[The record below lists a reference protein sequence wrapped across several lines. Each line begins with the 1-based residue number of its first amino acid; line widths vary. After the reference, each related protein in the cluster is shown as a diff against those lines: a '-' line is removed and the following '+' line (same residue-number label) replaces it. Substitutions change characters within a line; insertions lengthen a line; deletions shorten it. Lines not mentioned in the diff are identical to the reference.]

1 MKFAFVVHPLG
12 PHQDALRLQQ
22 SSARLARRWGHD
34 LLGFCRTLQDEL
46 GQDELEQP
54 SHGPQGSPDGI
65 RIVDQIPELTSI
77 TGATIHGRIYEI
89 PQGPVEILESPEN
102 ALQSVLAALAQA
114 HEWGATIAG
123 LGALTGVLGGGGQE
137 LAEQSH
143 LAVTT
148 GNCLTAYAAFQ
159 DVLSVARE
167 LGIDL
172 REETVAIVGVPGS
185 VATAVA
191 RLLSP
196 HVGRLLLV
204 GRIDS
209 PRLRRI
215 GNELDAAVCT
225 ELSVAFQ
232 QSRLIVTA
240 TSSGNCLDPRE
251 LPPGSVVW
259 DVAVPADVQMEH
271 LHRDDVLV
279 LSSGLSVLPKPVERR
294 GDFLW
299 LSRGIIPS
307 CLGET
312 LLLAWEQR
320 AESLSIGRQLDLDR
334 IQDIGQIARR
344 HGFTFSPWLSRGQIV
359 TEAQRTS
366 IRRLWFRRQAATNQP
381 SNSHASAGRSAV
393 QFGRYMNPVLAELL
407 EEADLLRTYVRGEGC
422 RLWDANGCEYLDFIA
437 GYGSVNWG
445 HNAPSISAAMQTA
458 LQSQVAGFIPS
469 AVNPYA
475 AELAEQLAMLA
486 PEGLDLVTFV
496 NSGAEAVE
504 AALKLARA
512 ANQRPRFLSWSRGYH
527 GKSFGALSVTGHEPY
542 RQPFQPLLPGCL
554 PLPHNDLERLE
565 HELRQRD
572 VAAFIIEPIAAEG
585 GMVPLEEGVL
595 TEIRRLCT
603 ATGTLL
609 IADEVQTG
617 LCRTGTCFAVE
628 AEDVAP
634 DVLCLAKS
642 LGGGHL
648 PLGAML
654 CRREHWQTAYGTL
667 DGCLRHTST
676 FAGGSLACAAGLAA
690 VQMARDPALLQN
702 VLERSAQLQAGIQP
716 LLQRSPLIKELRG
729 RGLLLGLEFAP
740 LPDVIADHWIS
751 EAGIQPCLIPDYRQ
765 RVHDLPAFYVM
776 QSLLRKHNIVTQICR
791 SQPNV
796 LRIEPPLVVSATEV
810 DQFLAALDQVCGEL
824 EITNRLFSDCVTKS
838 VRGELH
844 ELR

>member
-1 MKFAFVVHPLG
+1 VKFAFVVHPLG
-12 PHQDALRLQQ
+12 PQQDDWRLQQ

-46 GQDELEQP
+46 EQP
-54 SHGPQGSPDGI
+54 TPSPWETVRGI
-65 RIVDQIPELTSI
+65 RIVDEIPQLTSI
-77 TGATIHGRIYEI
+77 TGATIHGQIYEI
-89 PQGPVEILESPEN
+89 PQSPVEILTAPEV
-102 ALQSVLAALAQA
+102 ALHSVLEVMSQA
-114 HEWGATIAG
+114 DQWGARVVG
-123 LGALTGVLGGGGQE
+123 LGALTGVLGSGGQE
-137 LAEQSH
+137 FVEQTSV
-143 LAVTT
+143 AVTT

-159 DVLSVARE
+159 DISTVASE

-172 REETVAIVGVPGS
+172 RDETVAIVGIPGS

-204 GRIDS
+204 GRLDS

-215 GNELDAAVCT
+215 GTELAAEVCT
-225 ELSVAFQ
+225 DLPQALQ

-240 TSSGNCLDPRE
+240 TSSGRCLDPRQ
-251 LPPGSVVW
+251 LSPGSIVW
-259 DVAVPADVQMEH
+259 DVAVPADVQREH
-271 LHRDDVLV
+271 LQRDDVLV
-279 LSSGLSVLPKPVERR
+279 LSSGLSVLPQAVERK
-294 GDFLW
+294 GDYLW

-312 LLLAWEQR
+312 LLLAWEGR

-334 IQDIGQIARR
+334 IQDIGEIARR
-344 HGFTFSPWLSRGQIV
+344 HGFTFSPWLSQGQTV
-359 TEAQRTS
+359 TETQKTS
-366 IRRLWFRRQAATNQP
+366 LRRLWFRPKARPQRDVATTVGDRGDWQY
-381 SNSHASAGRSAV
+381 
-393 QFGRYMNPVLAELL
+393 GRYMNPVLAELL
-407 EEADLLRTYVRGEGC
+407 REGDLLRTYVRGQGC
-422 RLWDANGCEYLDFIA
+422 QLWDAEGQPYLDFIA

-445 HNAPSISAAMQTA
+445 HNPPGITAALQQA
-458 LQSQVAGFIPS
+458 LQSQAVGFTPS

-475 AELAEQLAMLA
+475 AELAERLVTMA

-512 ANQRPRFLSWSRGYH
+512 ATQRPRLLSWSRGYH
-527 GKSFGALSVTGHEPY
+527 GKTLGALSVTGHEPY
-542 RQPFQPLLPGCL
+542 RQPFHPLLPGCQA
-554 PLPHNDLERLE
+554 LPHHDWERLE
-565 HELRQRD
+565 RELQQRD

-585 GMVPLEEGVL
+585 GMYPLADGL
-595 TEIRRLCT
+595 LADIRRLCT

-617 LCRTGTCFAVE
+617 LCRTGTRFAVE
-628 AEDVAP
+628 ADAVAP

-654 CRREHWQTAYGTL
+654 CRREHWMQAYGTL

-690 VQMARDPALLQN
+690 LDLASDPAVLQN
-702 VLERSAQLQAGIQP
+702 VQERSAQLQAGIQP
-716 LLQRSPLIKELRG
+716 LLDRSPLIRELRG

-740 LPDVIADHWIS
+740 LPDVIIDHWIA
-751 EAGIQPCLIPDYRQ
+751 EAGIQPLLIPDYRQ
-765 RVHDLPAFYVM
+765 RVIDLPAFYVM
-776 QSLLRKHNIVTQICR
+776 QSLLRKHHVVTQICR

-796 LRIEPPLVVSATEV
+796 LRIEPPLIVSAAEV
-810 DQFLAALDQVCGEL
+810 DQFLTALDQACGEL
-824 EITNRLFSDCVTKS
+824 ELTNRMFSDCVTKS

-844 ELR
+844 EQR